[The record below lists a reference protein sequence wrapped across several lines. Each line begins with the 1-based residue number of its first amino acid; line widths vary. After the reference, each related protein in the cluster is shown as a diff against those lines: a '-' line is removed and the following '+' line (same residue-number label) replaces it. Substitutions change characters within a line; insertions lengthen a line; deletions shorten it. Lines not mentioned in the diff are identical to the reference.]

1 MSAFKYKYTAGLL
14 VPIPTFFTKR
24 LLNRSEETRDACEN
38 RFFKQLL
45 IWYRKDGF
53 EITVLHLHSNLQTCW
68 EASTKYLVDIR
79 TTKRQIT

>member
-1 MSAFKYKYTAGLL
+1 MK
-14 VPIPTFFTKR
+14 IP
-24 LLNRSEETRDACEN
+24 EDACEN

-79 TTKRQIT
+79 TTKRQITWLKLEFQDIPVQIITSV

>member
-1 MSAFKYKYTAGLL
+1 MKVK
-14 VPIPTFFTKR
+14 IPK
-24 LLNRSEETRDACEN
+24 DAREN
-38 RFFKQLL
+38 RFFKQSL

-79 TTKRQIT
+79 MTKRQITWLKLEFQDIPVQIMTSV